1 LELLPRSK
9 PFYAK
14 PFSIP
19 KAFQQVIRDE
29 FARLES
35 IGLLTKVT
43 SAEWAAPTFI
53 ILKKNRTVHIITDFH
68 RLNKCLKCNPCLMPK
83 IPDVFME
90 KFRYATRIDL
100 NMGYYSMPL
109 SEEAKTLCTVSLPW
123 GIYHHNMLPMGI
135 KPTINILQ

>member
-90 KFRYATRIDL
+90 KFRMQQGLI
-100 NMGYYSMPL
+100 
-109 SEEAKTLCTVSLPW
+109 
-123 GIYHHNMLPMGI
+123 
-135 KPTINILQ
+135 